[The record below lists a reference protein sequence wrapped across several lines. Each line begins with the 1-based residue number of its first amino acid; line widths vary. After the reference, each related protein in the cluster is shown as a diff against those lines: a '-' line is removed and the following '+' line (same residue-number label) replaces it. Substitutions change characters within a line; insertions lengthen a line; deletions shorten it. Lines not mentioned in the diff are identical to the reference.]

1 MYELTQSWLEQD
13 FQPPILNLFEICLD
27 IREHFTAQEFGSY
40 VTLPKIMTIA
50 LLSAHLVSQ
59 I

>member
-1 MYELTQSWLEQD
+1 MKTLVAL
-13 FQPPILNLFEICLD
+13 
-27 IREHFTAQEFGSY
+27 EFGSY

-50 LLSAHLVSQ
+50 LLSAHSVSQ